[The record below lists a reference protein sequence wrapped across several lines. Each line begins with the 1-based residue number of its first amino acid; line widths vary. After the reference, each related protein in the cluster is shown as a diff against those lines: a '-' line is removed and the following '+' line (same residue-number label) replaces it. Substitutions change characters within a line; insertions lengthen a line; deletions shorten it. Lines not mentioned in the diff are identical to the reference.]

1 MPRRKMFFFLV
12 VVVFSF
18 VLMTYQSRKGH
29 TLSVGFTGNLLN
41 SIDAATE
48 SVTDAIK
55 RPFRMIA
62 LRDAENTAL
71 KKRVRELLL
80 EREKY
85 REAMLEN
92 KRLRE
97 LLGLKER
104 HRDYVATARV
114 IARGIDNWA
123 HTFLLDKGSADGIAK
138 DMTAI
143 TPRGLAGKIASVTGS
158 YSRLLLLNDIN
169 FSTSVRLQDSR
180 REGVLSGT
188 GTRRCVLK
196 YVSFDEP
203 VKAGE
208 IVITSGLDMLFPAGI
223 PIGYVSKVGGRAG
236 ESNFQYIEVQPFQ
249 DSAEMEEVTIVK

>member
-1 MPRRKMFFFLV
+1 MFFFLA

-29 TLSVGFTGNLLN
+29 TFSVDFTGNLLN
-41 SIDAATE
+41 AMNAATE

-55 RPFRMIA
+55 RPFQMISI
-62 LRDAENTAL
+62 RDAENIAL
-71 KKRVRELLL
+71 KKQVRELLL
-80 EREKY
+80 ERDKY
-85 REAMLEN
+85 SEAMLEN

-97 LLGLKER
+97 LLALRER

-114 IARGIDNWA
+114 IARGVDNWT

-143 TPRGLAGKIASVTGS
+143 TPKGLAGKVANVTGS

-169 FSTSVRLQDSR
+169 FSAAVRMQDSR
-180 REGVLSGT
+180 TEGVLSGT
-188 GTRRCVLK
+188 GARRCVMK
-196 YVSFDEP
+196 YVPSEQQ
-203 VKAGE
+203 VKTGQ
-208 IVITSGLDMLFPAGI
+208 IVITSGLDMLFPEGI
-223 PIGYVSKVGGRAG
+223 PVGYVSKVGGRTG

-249 DSAEMEEVTIVK
+249 DSTEMEEVIIVK

>member
-1 MPRRKMFFFLV
+1 MFLFLAV
-12 VVVFSF
+12 AVFSF

-29 TLSVGFTGNLLN
+29 TLSVDFTGGLLN
-41 SIDAATE
+41 SMHAATR

-71 KKRVRELLL
+71 KKRVQELLL

-85 REAMLEN
+85 REAMLED

-97 LLGLKER
+97 LLALRER
-104 HRDYVATARV
+104 HKDYVATARV
-114 IARGIDNWA
+114 IARGIDNWT
-123 HTFLLDKGSADGIAK
+123 HTFFLDKGSADGIGK

-143 TPRGLAGKIASVTGS
+143 TPKGLAGKITSVTGS

-169 FSTSVRLQDSR
+169 FSASVRLQGSR
-180 REGVLSGT
+180 TEGVLSGT
-188 GTRRCVLK
+188 GTSRCILK
-196 YVSFDEP
+196 YVSFEEP

-208 IVITSGLDMLFPAGI
+208 IVITSGLDMLFPPGI
-223 PIGYVSKVGGRAG
+223 PVGYVSKVGGRAD
-236 ESNFQYIEVQPFQ
+236 ESNFQYLEVQPFQ
-249 DSAEMEEVTIVK
+249 DSAEMEEVIIVK